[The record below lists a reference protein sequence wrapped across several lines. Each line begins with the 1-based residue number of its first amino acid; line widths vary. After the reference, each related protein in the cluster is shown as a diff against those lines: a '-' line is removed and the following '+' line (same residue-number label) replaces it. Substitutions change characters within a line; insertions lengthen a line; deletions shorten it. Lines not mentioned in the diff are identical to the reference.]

1 MANIKRTIPKLK
13 KNIWHIA
20 DKMPDLPDFHDL
32 HDLNGMNVVNDIK
45 DRRFHHFW
53 DRHPYLASLRALL
66 FCTAGAA
73 LIAFVLNSFVSTVNL
88 FPGGFAGLTLLI
100 TRSAEKYLGAEIPY
114 SLIYIPLNIIPI
126 MIGIRYLGK
135 RFTGLSVYVIVLSSI
150 LVDLM
155 PKYVL
160 TYDVL
165 LLSVFGGLLDGA
177 AVSLCLYVGA
187 SGGGTDF
194 ISLYFAEKRS
204 IDAWNYI
211 LMANVVILS
220 IAGLMFGWDKALYSI
235 IYQFCVTQA
244 VQTLFRRYSKHTLII
259 ITDMP
264 EAVYSCIYRLTNHAA
279 TLYKG
284 TGLFENQGRSTIYS
298 VVSSDEVDYVVKSIK
313 EIDEHAFV
321 NVLKTEQLAGAF
333 YRHPNR

>member
-1 MANIKRTIPKLK
+1 MGKEKNNIRDHIPDIK
-13 KNIWHIA
+13 KNISNIK
-20 DKMPDLPDFHDL
+20 DSMPDVA
-32 HDLNGMNVVNDIK
+32 NMDIVGGIQ
-45 DRRFHHFW
+45 DRKFHHFW
-53 DRHPYLASLRALL
+53 DRHPVLSSVRALL

-73 LIAFVLNSFVSTVNL
+73 LIAFVMNSFVNTVSL

-100 TRSAEKYLGAEIPY
+100 TRSAEQFWGMKIPY
-114 SLIYIPLNIIPI
+114 SAVYIPLNAVPII
-126 MIGIRYLGK
+126 IGIRHLGK

-177 AVSLCLYVGA
+177 AVALCLYVGA

-194 ISLYFAEKRS
+194 ISLYLAEKRG

-220 IAGLMFGWDKALYSI
+220 VAGLMFGWQKALYSI

-244 VQTLFRRYSKHTLII
+244 VSTLFNRYSKHTLII

-264 EAVYSCIYRLTNHAA
+264 ETVYNCIYRLTNHAA

-284 TGLFENQGRSTIYS
+284 TGLYGNEGKSTIYS
-298 VVSSDEVDYVVKSIK
+298 VVASDEVDYVVKSIK

>member
-1 MANIKRTIPKLK
+1 MGKKKKKLNIPK
-13 KNIWHIA
+13 
-20 DKMPDLPDFHDL
+20 PDLSGIPKP
-32 HDLNGMNVVNDIK
+32 GMPNMNIVDGIQ
-45 DRRFHHFW
+45 DRKFHHFW
-53 DRHPYLASLRALL
+53 DRHPVLNNLKALI

-73 LIAFVLNSFVSTVNL
+73 LIAFVINSFVNTVGL

-100 TRSAEKYLGAEIPY
+100 TRSADKFWGVQIPY
-114 SLIYIPLNIIPI
+114 SLLYIPLNAVPI
-126 MIGIRYLGK
+126 MIGIKYLGK
-135 RFTGLSVYVIVLSSI
+135 RFTALSVYVIVLSSF

-155 PKYVL
+155 PKYAL

-177 AVSLCLYVGA
+177 AVALCLYVGA

-194 ISLYFAEKRS
+194 ISLYFAEKRG
-204 IDAWNYI
+204 IDCWNYI
-211 LMANVVILS
+211 LMANMVILS
-220 IAGLMFGWDKALYSI
+220 IAGLMFGWSKALYSI

-244 VQTLFRRYSKHTLII
+244 ISTLFNRYSKHTLII

-264 EAVYSCIYRLTNHAA
+264 EAVYNCIYRLTNHAA

-284 TGLFENQGRSTIYS
+284 TGLYGNEGKSTIYS
-298 VVSSDEVDYVVKSIK
+298 VVASDEVDYVVKSIK
-313 EIDEHAFV
+313 EIDPHAFV
-321 NVLKTEQLAGAF
+321 NVLKTEQLAGAW

>member
-1 MANIKRTIPKLK
+1 MTSKKKKLKITHIPKPGMP
-13 KNIWHIA
+13 NIP
-20 DKMPDLPDFHDL
+20 KPVMP
-32 HDLNGMNVVNDIK
+32 NMDIIGEIQ
-45 DRRFHHFW
+45 DRKFHHFW
-53 DRHPYLASLRALL
+53 DRHPVLNNVRALV
-66 FCTAGAA
+66 FCTLGAV
-73 LIAFVLNSFVSTVNL
+73 LIAFVLNSFVNTVSL

-100 TRSAEKYLGAEIPY
+100 TRSAEQFLGLDIPY
-114 SLIYIPLNIIPI
+114 SLVYIPLNLIPI
-126 MIGIRYLGK
+126 MIGIKHLGK
-135 RFTGLSVYVIVLSSI
+135 RFTGLSVYVIVLSSF

-177 AVSLCLYVGA
+177 AVALCLYVGA

-194 ISLYFAEKRS
+194 ISLYFAEKRG
-204 IDAWNYI
+204 IDCWNYI

-220 IAGLMFGWDKALYSI
+220 IAGLMFGWQKALYSI
-235 IYQFCVTQA
+235 IYQFCVTQS
-244 VQTLFRRYSKHTLII
+244 VSTLFNRYSKHTLII

-264 EAVYSCIYRLTNHAA
+264 EAVYNCIYRLTNHAA

-284 TGLFENQGRSTIYS
+284 TGLYGNEGRSTIYS
-298 VVSSDEVDYVVKSIK
+298 VVASDEVEYVVKSIK
-313 EIDEHAFV
+313 EIDRHAFV
-321 NVLKTEQLAGAF
+321 NVLKTEQLAGAW

>member
-1 MANIKRTIPKLK
+1 MAKKKKKLKIPDIPKPSMPNMPNM
-13 KNIWHIA
+13 NIIE
-20 DKMPDLPDFHDL
+20 
-32 HDLNGMNVVNDIK
+32 GIQ
-45 DRRFHHFW
+45 DRKFHHFW
-53 DRHPYLASLRALL
+53 DRHPVLNNVRALI

-73 LIAFVLNSFVSTVNL
+73 LIAFVLNSFVNTVNL

-100 TRSAEKYLGAEIPY
+100 TRSAKEFWGMDIPY
-114 SLIYIPLNIIPI
+114 SLVYIPLNLIPI
-126 MIGIRYLGK
+126 AVGVKYLGK
-135 RFTGLSVYVIVLSSI
+135 RFTCLSVYVIFLSSF

-155 PKYVL
+155 PKYAL

-177 AVSLCLYVGA
+177 AVALCLYVGA

-194 ISLYFAEKRS
+194 ISLYFAEKKG
-204 IDAWNYI
+204 IDCWNYI

-220 IAGLMFGWDKALYSI
+220 IAGLMFGWSKALYSI

-244 VQTLFRRYSKHTLII
+244 VSTLFNRYSKHTLII

-264 EAVYSCIYRLTNHAA
+264 ETVYNCIYRLTNHAA

-284 TGLFENQGRSTIYS
+284 TGLYGNEGRSTIYS
-298 VVSSDEVDYVVKSIK
+298 VVASDEVDYLVKSIK
-313 EIDEHAFV
+313 EIDKHAFV
-321 NVLKTEQLAGAF
+321 NVLKTEQLAGAW

>member
-1 MANIKRTIPKLK
+1 MGKKKKKLNIPK
-13 KNIWHIA
+13 
-20 DKMPDLPDFHDL
+20 PDLSGIPKP
-32 HDLNGMNVVNDIK
+32 GMPNMNIVDGIQ
-45 DRRFHHFW
+45 DRKFHHFW
-53 DRHPYLASLRALL
+53 DRHPVLNNLKALI

-73 LIAFVLNSFVSTVNL
+73 LIAFVINSFVNTVGL

-100 TRSAEKYLGAEIPY
+100 TRSADKFWGVQIPY
-114 SLIYIPLNIIPI
+114 SLLYIPLNAVPI
-126 MIGIRYLGK
+126 MIGIKYLGK
-135 RFTGLSVYVIVLSSI
+135 RFTALSVYVIVLSSF

-155 PKYVL
+155 PKYAL

-177 AVSLCLYVGA
+177 AVALCLYVGA

-194 ISLYFAEKRS
+194 ISLYFAEKRG
-204 IDAWNYI
+204 IDCWNYI

-220 IAGLMFGWDKALYSI
+220 IAGLMFGWSKALYSI

-244 VQTLFRRYSKHTLII
+244 ISTLFNRYSKHTLII

-264 EAVYSCIYRLTNHAA
+264 EAVYNCIYRLTNHAA

-284 TGLFENQGRSTIYS
+284 TGLYGNEGKSTIYS
-298 VVSSDEVDYVVKSIK
+298 VVASDEVDYVVKSIK
-313 EIDEHAFV
+313 EIDPHAFV
-321 NVLKTEQLAGAF
+321 NVLKTEQLAGAW

>member
-1 MANIKRTIPKLK
+1 MGKKKKKLNIPK
-13 KNIWHIA
+13 
-20 DKMPDLPDFHDL
+20 PDLSGIPKP
-32 HDLNGMNVVNDIK
+32 GMPNMNIVEGIQ
-45 DRRFHHFW
+45 DRKFHHFW
-53 DRHPYLASLRALL
+53 DRHPVLNNLKALA

-73 LIAFVLNSFVSTVNL
+73 LIAFVINSFVNTVGL

-100 TRSAEKYLGAEIPY
+100 TRSADKFWGVQIPY
-114 SLIYIPLNIIPI
+114 SLLYIPLNAIPI
-126 MIGIRYLGK
+126 MIGIKHLGK
-135 RFTGLSVYVIVLSSI
+135 RFTALSVYVIVLSSF

-155 PKYVL
+155 PKYAL

-177 AVSLCLYVGA
+177 AVALCLYVGA

-194 ISLYFAEKRS
+194 ISLYFAEKRG
-204 IDAWNYI
+204 IDCWNYI

-220 IAGLMFGWDKALYSI
+220 IAGLMFGWSKALYSI

-244 VQTLFRRYSKHTLII
+244 ISTLFNRYSKHTLII

-264 EAVYSCIYRLTNHAA
+264 EAVYNCIYRLTNHAA

-284 TGLFENQGRSTIYS
+284 TGLYGNEGKSTIYS
-298 VVSSDEVDYVVKSIK
+298 VVASDEVDYVVKSIK
-313 EIDEHAFV
+313 EIDPHAFV
-321 NVLKTEQLAGAF
+321 NVLKTEQLAGAW

>member
-1 MANIKRTIPKLK
+1 MGKHKDKIRKHIPDIK
-13 KNIWHIA
+13 KNIS
-20 DKMPDLPDFHDL
+20 
-32 HDLNGMNVVNDIK
+32 NIK
-45 DRRFHHFW
+45 DSIPEPNMDFVGEIQDRKFHHFW
-53 DRHPYLASLRALL
+53 DRHPVLSNIKALL
-66 FCTAGAA
+66 FCTAGAV
-73 LIAFVLNSFVSTVNL
+73 LIAFVMNSFVNTVRL

-100 TRSAEKYLGAEIPY
+100 TRCAEKFLDVKIPY
-114 SLIYIPLNIIPI
+114 SLVYIPLNSIPI
-126 MIGIRYLGK
+126 IIGIRHLGK
-135 RFTGLSVYVIVLSSI
+135 RFTGLSVYVIILSSF

-177 AVSLCLYVGA
+177 AVALCLSVGA

-194 ISLYFAEKRS
+194 ISLYFAEKRG

-220 IAGLMFGWDKALYSI
+220 IAGLMFGWQKALYSI
-235 IYQFCVTQA
+235 IYQFCVTQS
-244 VQTLFRRYSKHTLII
+244 VSTLFNRYSKHTLII

-264 EAVYSCIYRLTNHAA
+264 ESVYNCIYRLTNHAA

-284 TGLFENQGRSTIYS
+284 TGLYGNESRSTIYS
-298 VVSSDEVDYVVKSIK
+298 VVASDEVDYVVKSIK
-313 EIDEHAFV
+313 EIDPHAFV